1 MYAKDLHGNIL
12 NSGGYRAEIQSRM
25 TVKPPTRQ
33 HVPQY
38 AKIKEDTR
46 SHKCADCDK
55 LHFEIERLQMQL
67 EERSSRGTR
76 LAMID
81 TRESARSGDYRH
93 NNSWEASW
101 ADTPDLLSTHNKGRP
116 RGLQADLQEEV
127 KRLKRE
133 LHQRTLEV
141 RNLRDLRTKTPTG
154 STVPTDLDAMVDP
167 LPVDRVSSM
176 YTEIYQNDWA
186 TANNALQKDKLN
198 LEQAAQK
205 LLTVLIDAYTYCDKV
220 APQHLEAIL
229 KSTIKVKIQGTTNV
243 PSAKDDE
250 ADIHQEAGFFR
261 KSIAEKVA
269 LNIIKNFRYEVFM
282 RKNTFTPRQKQNI
295 DITSYVDKCVEIT
308 WYMAVQNYPI
318 ILDDSVSRDKRF
330 DYAHYNSFDEENE
343 VNGSVYHYLIWPA
356 LINAENNAHL
366 CKGIAVRSKPF

>member
-12 NSGGYRAEIQSRM
+12 TSGGYRAEITSRM

-38 AKIKEDTR
+38 ARIKEDNR
-46 SHKCADCDK
+46 SHKCAECDK

-81 TRESARSGDYRH
+81 TRESGRSGDYRH

-101 ADTPDLLSTHNKGRP
+101 ADTPDLLSTHNKGENHRQ
-116 RGLQADLQEEV
+116 RRQQTDLQEEV

-141 RNLRDLRTKTPTG
+141 RNLRDLRTQTPTG
-154 STVPTDLDAMVDP
+154 ADVDAMVDP

-176 YTEIYQNDWA
+176 YTDIYQNDWS
-186 TANNALQKDKLN
+186 TANKALQKDKLN
-198 LEQAAQK
+198 HEQAAQK
-205 LLTVLIDAYTYCDKV
+205 LLTVLIDAFTYCDKV

-243 PSAKDDE
+243 PSTKGEE

-282 RKNTFTPRQKQNI
+282 RKNTFTPKQKQNI
-295 DITSYVDKCVEIT
+295 DITSYVDKCVQIT

-318 ILDDSVSRDKRF
+318 ILDDSVSRDKTF
-330 DYAHYNSFDEENE
+330 EYTHYTSFNEEDE
-343 VNGSVYHYLIWPA
+343 VHGAVYHYLIWPA
-356 LINAENNAHL
+356 LINAENNVYL
-366 CKGIAVRSKPF
+366 CKGVAERSKSF